1 MDNKK
6 KSKKFILAIVAVLL
20 IIGAAILGFVLWY
33 NLPINKINRAFEE
46 GDIKEVVRLFP
57 ELTKDEDIDSVSA
70 RLRDMAG
77 NYYDDYLDGDMSYD
91 DTMAF
96 FKLVSRKVLKKDK
109 QVTKLIN
116 NINEIEQSRTD
127 FNEALILM
135 KDEDY
140 LGAISLF
147 NQVSKLDKANYKKA
161 AAKIEE
167 CKTAYCENAIEAA
180 DELIESGDYEGAL
193 EVVQEALEILPDDEA
208 LLGKLAEIMS
218 QLDVDLAGKY
228 TSTIDLGDLIAGEL
242 GLTGYNVYFP
252 AVLVLEL
259 SDDKLK
265 IYVDPDSIESALNA
279 LTANEE
285 SMEAVYS
292 LADEYGINKK
302 EADILIALTYGGS
315 YAKFIMDNFGG
326 EIQDALDDFTHEVK
340 CHADSNY
347 IYIGTTDKND
357 NNYLTYSDNGT
368 SIKLESYKGSDS
380 ILSLLPYPSMW
391 TLGDGVK
398 GSF

>member
-6 KSKKFILAIVAVLL
+6 KSKKIILAIVAALL
-20 IIGAAILGFVLWY
+20 ILGAVILGFIIWY

-70 RLRDMAG
+70 RLKDMAG
-77 NYYDDYLDGDMSYD
+77 DYYDDYLDGDMSYD
-91 DTMAF
+91 DTMAY

-116 NINEIEQSRTD
+116 NIDEIEQSRTD
-127 FNEALILM
+127 FNEALSLM
-135 KDEDY
+135 DDEDY

-147 NQVSKLDKANYKKA
+147 NQVSKLDKGNYKKA
-161 AAKIEE
+161 ATKIEE
-167 CKTAYCENAIEAA
+167 CKTAYCEVVSEAA
-180 DELIESGDYEGAL
+180 DEQIEKGDYEGAL
-193 EVVQEALEILPDDEA
+193 LVIQEAIAILPDEEA
-208 LLGKLAEIMS
+208 LTGKLTEIMAYME
-218 QLDVDLAGKY
+218 VDISGTY
-228 TSTIDLGDLIAGEL
+228 TASIDLGDMIAGEL

-265 IYVDPDSIESALNA
+265 IYVDSNSIESGLDA
-279 LTANEE
+279 LTSDSD

-292 LADEYGINKK
+292 LAGDYGINKK
-302 EADILIALTYGGS
+302 EADLLIAFTYGGS
-315 YAKFIMDNFGG
+315 YTKFIMDNFGG
-326 EIQDALDDFTHEVK
+326 EIQDALDEFTHEVK
-340 CHADSNY
+340 CYADNKY

-357 NNYLTYSDNGT
+357 NNYLTYSSDATG
-368 SIKLESYKGSDS
+368 IKLESYKGSDS
-380 ILSLLPYPSMW
+380 ILALLPYPNLWSR
-391 TLGDGVK
+391 
-398 GSF
+398 

>member
-1 MDNKK
+1 M
-6 KSKKFILAIVAVLL
+6 V
-20 IIGAAILGFVLWY
+20 
-33 NLPINKINRAFEE
+33 
-46 GDIKEVVRLFP
+46 EV
-57 ELTKDEDIDSVSA
+57 
-70 RLRDMAG
+70 
-77 NYYDDYLDGDMSYD
+77 YL
-91 DTMAF
+91 
-96 FKLVSRKVLKKDK
+96 
-109 QVTKLIN
+109 
-116 NINEIEQSRTD
+116 
-127 FNEALILM
+127 
-135 KDEDY
+135 
-140 LGAISLF
+140 
-147 NQVSKLDKANYKKA
+147 
-161 AAKIEE
+161 
-167 CKTAYCENAIEAA
+167 
-180 DELIESGDYEGAL
+180 
-193 EVVQEALEILPDDEA
+193 
-208 LLGKLAEIMS
+208 
-218 QLDVDLAGKY
+218 
-228 TSTIDLGDLIAGEL
+228 
-242 GLTGYNVYFP
+242 P

-340 CHADSNY
+340 CHADNNY

-368 SIKLESYKGSDS
+368 SIKLESYKGNDS

-391 TLGDGVK
+391 TLGDGGK